1 MKYQCFTVEVD
12 QAVAHIQLSRP
23 EALNTMIPEFW
34 NELPAII
41 RDLSNDGSIRA
52 AMLSSTGRHFTA
64 GMDLSAF
71 ADHDTTVT
79 DAGRANLAR
88 RQRVRAFQDAF
99 SAVEKA
105 RMPVLAAI
113 QGGCIGGG
121 VDLATAC
128 DMRYASAD
136 AFFVVQE
143 TNIGLAADAGVLQ
156 RLPKLIPDG
165 IARELVYTGTRMPAS
180 RAYEV
185 GLVNHVFADRE
196 TMIEEVTAIAREIAQ
211 KSPLAVWGSKSALIY
226 ARDHSTSDGLDRIA
240 DWSAA
245 TLAGND
251 ITETV
256 TARAEQRQPV
266 YRDLPR
272 VDSSSGGFTED

>member
-1 MKYQCFTVEVD
+1 MKYLCFTVEVD
-12 QAVAHIQLSRP
+12 RAVAHIQLSRP

-34 NELPAII
+34 SELPAII
-41 RDLSNDGSIRA
+41 GDLSNDGSIRA
-52 AMLSSTGRHFTA
+52 AVLSSTGRHFTA

-71 ADHDTTVT
+71 ADHNATVA

-88 RQRVRAFQDAF
+88 RHRVRAFQDAF

-121 VDLATAC
+121 VDLVTAC

-136 AFFVVQE
+136 AFLVVQE

-185 GLVNHVFADRE
+185 GLVNQVFADRE

-211 KSPLAVWGSKSALIY
+211 RAHSLCGGRSLPSSTPATTAPWTGSTVSQIGV
-226 ARDHSTSDGLDRIA
+226 RRHSR
-240 DWSAA
+240 A
-245 TLAGND
+245 TISLN
-251 ITETV
+251 
-256 TARAEQRQPV
+256 R
-266 YRDLPR
+266 
-272 VDSSSGGFTED
+272 

>member
-1 MKYQCFTVEVD
+1 MKYLCFTVEVD
-12 QAVAHIQLSRP
+12 RAVAHIQLSRP

-34 NELPAII
+34 SELPAII

-52 AMLSSTGRHFTA
+52 AVLSSTGRHFTA

-71 ADHDTTVT
+71 ADHNATVA

-99 SAVEKA
+99 TAVEKA

-121 VDLATAC
+121 VDLVTAC

-185 GLVNHVFADRE
+185 GLVNQVFADRE

-211 KSPLAVWGSKSALIY
+211 KSPLAVWGSKSALVY
-226 ARDHSTSDGLDRIA
+226 ARDHSTLDGLDRIA

-245 TLAGND
+245 TLADND
-251 ITETV
+251 ITESV
-256 TARAEQRQPV
+256 AARTEQRQPA

-272 VDSSSGGFTED
+272 IDSPERFARD

>member
-1 MKYQCFTVEVD
+1 MKYLCFTVEVD
-12 QAVAHIQLSRP
+12 RAVAHIQLSRP

-34 NELPAII
+34 SELPAII
-41 RDLSNDGSIRA
+41 GDLSNDGSIRA
-52 AMLSSTGRHFTA
+52 AVLSSTGRHFTA

-71 ADHDTTVT
+71 ADHNATVA

-99 SAVEKA
+99 TAAEKA

-121 VDLATAC
+121 VDLVTAC

-143 TNIGLAADAGVLQ
+143 TNIGLAADVGVLQ

-185 GLVNHVFADRE
+185 GLVNQVFADRE

-211 KSPLAVWGSKSALIY
+211 KSPLAVWGSKSALVY
-226 ARDHSTSDGLDRIA
+226 ARDHSTLDGLDRIA

-251 ITETV
+251 ITESV
-256 TARAEQRQPV
+256 TARTEQRQPA

-272 VDSSSGGFTED
+272 IDSPERFARD